1 MEVFTKARD
10 VKWDN
15 VKFVLIFLVVLGH
28 IADIYANVSEATGML
43 RFVIYTFHMP
53 LFIFISGLFGKK
65 NIKEKRYN
73 KIFSYFVLYLFIKIL
88 DFIAKWIV
96 NGTKPAFHLFS
107 EGSVPWYAF
116 CLFAFSLI
124 TIAVDRFDRRYIFVF
139 SIILALVAG
148 YDNDLGD
155 FLCISRIIVY
165 FPFYFAGYCLEA
177 NKVKDF
183 LGSKKMKAL
192 SVLVIVAVIAATVF
206 FYDNIKDVKFIFTG
220 RNPYGVF
227 KPGCPYAFLVRLA
240 CYIVSALMSAA
251 IISLVPGGKSSNVFT
266 RIGERSVQIYALHF
280 FFKIL
285 YFGLINDNFHIDGYF
300 TSMLIVYEIIVSVVL
315 MIICS
320 LPFWNPLFTEMMN
333 IGRRKEIYPEKL
345 Q

>member
-28 IADIYANVSEATGML
+28 IADIYANVSGATGIL

-65 NIKEKRYN
+65 NIREKRYN
-73 KIFSYFVLYLFIKIL
+73 KIFSYLILYLFIKII

-124 TIAVDRFDRRYIFVF
+124 TIAVDRFDRRYVFVF
-139 SIILALVAG
+139 SIILALIAG
-148 YDNDLGD
+148 YDNELGD

-177 NKVKDF
+177 DKVKEF
-183 LGSKKMKAL
+183 LGTKKMKAL
-192 SVLVIVAVIAATVF
+192 SVLVIAAVIAATII
-206 FYDNIKDVKFIFTG
+206 FYEEISSVKYIFTG

-240 CYIVSALMSAA
+240 CYAVSALMSAA
-251 IISLVPGGKSSNVFT
+251 IISLVPGGKNSNVFT
-266 RIGERSVQIYALHF
+266 RVGERSVQIYALHF

-315 MIICS
+315 MIICA

-333 IGRRKEIYPEKL
+333 IGYRKEVYPEKL
-345 Q
+345 K